1 MTEVDLWTFSDTVTY
16 NKVVDTTKQE
26 IIDTQYKFNTV
37 HDIRENERVND
48 LPYIFAISKFHENPI
63 KFR

>member
-1 MTEVDLWTFSDTVTY
+1 MY